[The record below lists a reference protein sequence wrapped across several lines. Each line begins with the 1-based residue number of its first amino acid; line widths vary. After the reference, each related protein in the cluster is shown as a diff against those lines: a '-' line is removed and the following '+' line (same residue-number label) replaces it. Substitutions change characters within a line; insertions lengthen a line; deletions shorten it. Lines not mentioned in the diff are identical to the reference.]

1 MPCNALPHNNQWPST
16 TRFSVTYIYSMRFSD
31 AVCLYGKRN
40 MQYRRQQPAG
50 ICENAFNGGPGK
62 QNRWDTVIESRLPI
76 TICLDVTICGGRRFL
91 ICNLFFNTFCWIE
104 VGIGENFGRC
114 NQWISIYAERNNGIY
129 ELLFWS
135 TEIETEILVH
145 LKLYRKSIY
154 VY

>member
-76 TICLDVTICGGRRFL
+76 TICLDVTICGGTRGFL
-91 ICNLFFNTFCWIE
+91 ICNLFLMRFVE
-104 VGIGENFGRC
+104 LKSVSGR
-114 NQWISIYAERNNGIY
+114 IS
-129 ELLFWS
+129 
-135 TEIETEILVH
+135 VH
-145 LKLYRKSIY
+145 VINEFLYTQSAMEFTIFYSDLQKY
-154 VY
+154 WFT